1 MKDFEK
7 RIIEL
12 CKTMNVEKILTITGI
27 ALAIIA
33 FLGTSMGFPRII
45 NVLIALVVLAIIIII
60 KIVGKIKKT
69 DIETFSKN
77 NFWYVIFSDSNVSEE
92 ICFITTML
100 LFYSIPRKIKITTG
114 SLFWD
119 IIVALV
125 IVAIV
130 FFMSGNIAKF
140 FKSKLK

>member
-7 RIIEL
+7 RITEL
-12 CKTMNVEKILTITGI
+12 CKTTNVEKILTITGI
-27 ALAIIA
+27 VLAIITV
-33 FLGTSMGFPRII
+33 LGTSMGFPRII
-45 NVLIALVVLAIIIII
+45 NVLIAIVVLAIIIII
-60 KIVGKIKKT
+60 RIVQKIKKT

-77 NFWYVIFSDSNVSEE
+77 NFWYVIFSDSNVCEE

-100 LFYSIPRKIKITTG
+100 LVYSIPRKIKITTG

-125 IVAIV
+125 IVAGV
-130 FFMSGNIAKF
+130 VFMSSKIAKF
-140 FKSKLK
+140 FESKLK

>member
-12 CKTMNVEKILTITGI
+12 CKTTNVEKVLTITGI
-27 ALAIIA
+27 ALAIITL
-33 FLGTSMGFPRII
+33 LGTSMEFPRII

-60 KIVGKIKKT
+60 RIVRKIKKT

-100 LFYSIPRKIKITTG
+100 IFYSIPRKIKITTG

-130 FFMSGNIAKF
+130 FLMSDKIAKF

>member
-12 CKTMNVEKILTITGI
+12 CKTTNVEKILTITGI
-27 ALAIIA
+27 ALAIIT
-33 FLGTSMGFPRII
+33 FLGTSMEFPRII

-60 KIVGKIKKT
+60 RIVRKIKKT

>member
-12 CKTMNVEKILTITGI
+12 CKTTNVEKILAITGI
-27 ALAIIA
+27 VLAIIT
-33 FLGTSMGFPRII
+33 FLGTSIGFSRII
-45 NVLIALVVLAIIIII
+45 NVLIALVVLAIIIINR
-60 KIVGKIKKT
+60 IVQKIKKT

-100 LFYSIPRKIKITTG
+100 IFYSIPRKIKITTG

-130 FFMSGNIAKF
+130 FLMSDKIAKF

>member
-12 CKTMNVEKILTITGI
+12 CKTTNVEKILTITGI

>member
-12 CKTMNVEKILTITGI
+12 CKTTNVEKVLTITGI
-27 ALAIIA
+27 ALAIITL
-33 FLGTSMGFPRII
+33 LGTSMEFPRII
-45 NVLIALVVLAIIIII
+45 NVLIALGVLAIIIII
-60 KIVGKIKKT
+60 RIVRKIKKT

-130 FFMSGNIAKF
+130 FLMSDNIAKF

>member
-7 RIIEL
+7 RITEL
-12 CKTMNVEKILTITGI
+12 CKTTNVEKILTITGI
-27 ALAIIA
+27 VLAIIT

-45 NVLIALVVLAIIIII
+45 NVLIALVVLAIIIITR
-60 KIVGKIKKT
+60 IVQKIKKT

-77 NFWYVIFSDSNVSEE
+77 NFWYVIFSDSNVCEE

-100 LFYSIPRKIKITTG
+100 LVYSIPRKIKITTG

-125 IVAIV
+125 IVAGV
-130 FFMSGNIAKF
+130 VFMSSKIAKF
-140 FKSKLK
+140 FESKLK

>member
-7 RIIEL
+7 RITEL
-12 CKTMNVEKILTITGI
+12 CKTTNVEKILTITGI
-27 ALAIIA
+27 VLAIIT

-45 NVLIALVVLAIIIII
+45 NVLIALVVLAIIIIR
-60 KIVGKIKKT
+60 IVQKIKKT

-77 NFWYVIFSDSNVSEE
+77 NFWYVIFSDSNVCEE

-100 LFYSIPRKIKITTG
+100 LVYSIPIKIKITTG

-125 IVAIV
+125 IVAGV
-130 FFMSGNIAKF
+130 VFMSSKIAKF
-140 FKSKLK
+140 FESKLK

>member
-12 CKTMNVEKILTITGI
+12 CKTTNVEKVLTITGI
-27 ALAIIA
+27 ALAIITL
-33 FLGTSMGFPRII
+33 LGTSMEFPRII

-60 KIVGKIKKT
+60 RIVRKIKKT

-77 NFWYVIFSDSNVSEE
+77 NFWYVIFSDSIVSEE

-130 FFMSGNIAKF
+130 FLMSDNIAKF

>member
-12 CKTMNVEKILTITGI
+12 CKTTNVEKILAITGI
-27 ALAIIA
+27 VLAIIT
-33 FLGTSMGFPRII
+33 FLGTSIGFSRII

-60 KIVGKIKKT
+60 RIVQKIKKT

-100 LFYSIPRKIKITTG
+100 IFYSIPRKIKITTE

-130 FFMSGNIAKF
+130 FLMSDKIAKF

>member
-12 CKTMNVEKILTITGI
+12 CKTTNVEKILTITGI
-27 ALAIIA
+27 VLAIITL
-33 FLGTSMGFPRII
+33 LGTFPRII

-60 KIVGKIKKT
+60 RIVRKIKKT

-100 LFYSIPRKIKITTG
+100 IFYSIPRKFKI
-114 SLFWD
+114 LLCLHVLD
-119 IIVALV
+119 YLILLLQYYHLIMV
-125 IVAIV
+125 
-130 FFMSGNIAKF
+130 
-140 FKSKLK
+140 

>member
-12 CKTMNVEKILTITGI
+12 CKTTNVEKVLTITGI
-27 ALAIIA
+27 ALAIIT

-60 KIVGKIKKT
+60 RIVQKIKKT

-77 NFWYVIFSDSNVSEE
+77 NFWYVIFSDSNVCEE

-100 LFYSIPRKIKITTG
+100 LVYSIPRKIKITTG

-125 IVAIV
+125 IVAGVV
-130 FFMSGNIAKF
+130 FKSSKIAKF
-140 FKSKLK
+140 FESKLK

>member
-7 RIIEL
+7 RITEL
-12 CKTMNVEKILTITGI
+12 CKTTNVEKILTITGI
-27 ALAIIA
+27 VLAIIT

-60 KIVGKIKKT
+60 RIVQKIKKT

-77 NFWYVIFSDSNVSEE
+77 NFWYVIFSDSNVCEE
-92 ICFITTML
+92 ICYITTML
-100 LFYSIPRKIKITTG
+100 LVYSIPRKIKITTG

-119 IIVALV
+119 IIVAVV
-125 IVAIV
+125 IVAGV
-130 FFMSGNIAKF
+130 VFMSSKIAKF
-140 FKSKLK
+140 FESKLK

>member
-12 CKTMNVEKILTITGI
+12 CKTTNVEKILAITGI
-27 ALAIIA
+27 VLAIIT
-33 FLGTSMGFPRII
+33 FLGTSIGFSRII

-60 KIVGKIKKT
+60 RIVQKIKKT

-100 LFYSIPRKIKITTG
+100 IFYSIPRKIKITTG

-130 FFMSGNIAKF
+130 FLMSDKIAKF

>member
-12 CKTMNVEKILTITGI
+12 CKTTNVEKILTITGI
-27 ALAIIA
+27 VLAIITL
-33 FLGTSMGFPRII
+33 LGTFPRII

-60 KIVGKIKKT
+60 RIVGKIKKT

-77 NFWYVIFSDSNVSEE
+77 NFWYVIFSDSNVCEE

-100 LFYSIPRKIKITTG
+100 LVYSIPRKIKITTG
-114 SLFWD
+114 SLFCD

>member
-27 ALAIIA
+27 ALAIIT

-60 KIVGKIKKT
+60 RIVVKIKKT

-92 ICFITTML
+92 ICFITIML
-100 LFYSIPRKIKITTG
+100 LFYSIPRKIEITTG

-125 IVAIV
+125 IVVIV

>member
-7 RIIEL
+7 RITEL
-12 CKTMNVEKILTITGI
+12 CKTTNVEKILTITGI
-27 ALAIIA
+27 VLAIIT

-45 NVLIALVVLAIIIII
+45 NVLIALVVLAIIIIR
-60 KIVGKIKKT
+60 IVQKIKKT

-77 NFWYVIFSDSNVSEE
+77 NFWYVIFSDSNVCEE

-100 LFYSIPRKIKITTG
+100 LVYSIPRKIKITTG

-125 IVAIV
+125 IVAGV
-130 FFMSGNIAKF
+130 VFMSSKIAKF
-140 FKSKLK
+140 FESKLK

>member
-12 CKTMNVEKILTITGI
+12 CKTTNVEKILTITGI
-27 ALAIIA
+27 VLAIITL
-33 FLGTSMGFPRII
+33 LGTFPRII

-60 KIVGKIKKT
+60 RIVRKIKKT

-130 FFMSGNIAKF
+130 FFMSGNISKF

>member
-12 CKTMNVEKILTITGI
+12 CKTTNVEKILTITGI
-27 ALAIIA
+27 VLAIITL
-33 FLGTSMGFPRII
+33 LGTSMGFPRII

-60 KIVGKIKKT
+60 RIVQKIKKT

-77 NFWYVIFSDSNVSEE
+77 NFWYVIFSDSNVCEE

-100 LFYSIPRKIKITTG
+100 LVYSIPRKIKITTG

-125 IVAIV
+125 IVAGV
-130 FFMSGNIAKF
+130 VCMSSKIAKF
-140 FKSKLK
+140 FESKLK

>member
-12 CKTMNVEKILTITGI
+12 CKTTNVEKILAITVI
-27 ALAIIA
+27 VLAIIT
-33 FLGTSMGFPRII
+33 FLGTSIGFSRII

-60 KIVGKIKKT
+60 RIVQKIKKT

-100 LFYSIPRKIKITTG
+100 IFYSIPRKIKITTG

-130 FFMSGNIAKF
+130 FLMSDKIAKF

>member
-1 MKDFEK
+1 MKNFEK

-12 CKTMNVEKILTITGI
+12 CKTTNVEKILTITGI
-27 ALAIIA
+27 VLAIITL
-33 FLGTSMGFPRII
+33 LGTFPRII
-45 NVLIALVVLAIIIII
+45 NVLIAIIIII
-60 KIVGKIKKT
+60 RIVRKIKKT

>member
-12 CKTMNVEKILTITGI
+12 CKTTNVEKILTITGI
-27 ALAIIA
+27 VLAIITL
-33 FLGTSMGFPRII
+33 LGTFPRII

-60 KIVGKIKKT
+60 RIVRKIKKT

-100 LFYSIPRKIKITTG
+100 LFYSIPRKIKIT

>member
-12 CKTMNVEKILTITGI
+12 CKTTNVEKVLTITGI
-27 ALAIIA
+27 ALAIITL
-33 FLGTSMGFPRII
+33 LGTSMEFPRII

-60 KIVGKIKKT
+60 RIVRKIKKT

-100 LFYSIPRKIKITTG
+100 IFYSIPRKIKITTG

-130 FFMSGNIAKF
+130 FLMSDNIAKF

>member
-1 MKDFEK
+1 MKGFEK

-12 CKTMNVEKILTITGI
+12 CKTKNVEKILTITCI
-27 ALAIIA
+27 VLAIITL
-33 FLGTSMGFPRII
+33 LGISMEFPRII

-60 KIVGKIKKT
+60 RIVRKIKKT

-130 FFMSGNIAKF
+130 FFMSDNIAKF

>member
-12 CKTMNVEKILTITGI
+12 CKTTNVEKVLTITGI
-27 ALAIIA
+27 ALAIITL
-33 FLGTSMGFPRII
+33 LGTSMEFPRII

-60 KIVGKIKKT
+60 RIVRKIKKT

-130 FFMSGNIAKF
+130 FLMSDNIAKF

>member
-12 CKTMNVEKILTITGI
+12 CKTTNVEKILTITGI
-27 ALAIIA
+27 VLAIITL
-33 FLGTSMGFPRII
+33 LGTFPRII
-45 NVLIALVVLAIIIII
+45 NVLIVLAIIIII
-60 KIVGKIKKT
+60 RIVGKIKKT

-77 NFWYVIFSDSNVSEE
+77 NFWYVIFSDSNVCEE

-100 LFYSIPRKIKITTG
+100 LVYSIPRKIKITTG

>member
-12 CKTMNVEKILTITGI
+12 CKTANVEKILAITGI
-27 ALAIIA
+27 VLAIIT
-33 FLGTSMGFPRII
+33 FLGTSIGFSRII

-60 KIVGKIKKT
+60 RIVQKIKKT

-100 LFYSIPRKIKITTG
+100 IFYSIPRKIKITTG

-130 FFMSGNIAKF
+130 FLMSDKIAKF

>member
-1 MKDFEK
+1 MKDFLK

-12 CKTMNVEKILTITGI
+12 CKTTNVEKILAITVI
-27 ALAIIA
+27 VLAIIT
-33 FLGTSMGFPRII
+33 FLGTSIGFSRII

-60 KIVGKIKKT
+60 RIVQKIKKT

-100 LFYSIPRKIKITTG
+100 IFYSIPRKIKITTG

-119 IIVALV
+119 IIAALV

-130 FFMSGNIAKF
+130 FLMSDKIAKF

>member
-12 CKTMNVEKILTITGI
+12 CKTTNVEKILAITVI
-27 ALAIIA
+27 VLAIIT
-33 FLGTSMGFPRII
+33 FLGTSIGFSRII

-60 KIVGKIKKT
+60 RIVQKIKKT

-100 LFYSIPRKIKITTG
+100 IFYSIPRKIKITTG

-130 FFMSGNIAKF
+130 FLMSDNIAKF

>member
-12 CKTMNVEKILTITGI
+12 CKTTNVEKVLTITGI
-27 ALAIIA
+27 ALAIITL
-33 FLGTSMGFPRII
+33 LGTSMEFPRII
-45 NVLIALVVLAIIIII
+45 NVLIALVALAIIIII
-60 KIVGKIKKT
+60 RIVRKIKKT

-130 FFMSGNIAKF
+130 FLMSDNIAKF

>member
-12 CKTMNVEKILTITGI
+12 CKTTNVEKILAITGI
-27 ALAIIA
+27 VLAIIT
-33 FLGTSMGFPRII
+33 FLGTSIGFSRII

-60 KIVGKIKKT
+60 RIVQKIKKT

-100 LFYSIPRKIKITTG
+100 IFYSIPRKIKITTG

-130 FFMSGNIAKF
+130 FLMSDKIAKF
-140 FKSKLK
+140 LK

>member
-1 MKDFEK
+1 MKGFEK

-12 CKTMNVEKILTITGI
+12 CKTTNVEKILTITGI
-27 ALAIIA
+27 VLAIITL
-33 FLGTSMGFPRII
+33 LGNSMEFPRII

-60 KIVGKIKKT
+60 RIVRKIKKT

>member
-12 CKTMNVEKILTITGI
+12 CKTTNVEKVLTITGI
-27 ALAIIA
+27 ALAIITL
-33 FLGTSMGFPRII
+33 LGTSMEFPRII

-60 KIVGKIKKT
+60 RIVGKIKKT

-125 IVAIV
+125 IVAGV
-130 FFMSGNIAKF
+130 VFMSSKIAKF
-140 FKSKLK
+140 FESKLK